1 MILRKKSL
9 TMKNIA
15 TLLIISIGF
24 LFPRQTNRLAVC
36 ITLPCALLY
45 YRRAKNIVFSSL
57 GSESCFYCIQSLRYR
72 LVVGAACAGLP
83 CLAMPW
89 LLALPT
95 FSLALLHVSK
105 VQIASTFLL
114 LSFTCDQVVIR
125 RRKLWRI
132 ASPISVIFFLFPL
145 SLWHCENLSD
155 NIIPFLASF
164 NNISLLFESHKSW
177 LLDSGFCLSNCY
189 ILSLLVCWLFC

>member
-1 MILRKKSL
+1 
-9 TMKNIA
+9 MKNIA

-24 LFPRQTNRLAVC
+24 LFPRQTNRLTVC

-132 ASPISVIFFLFPL
+132 ASLISVIFFLFPL

-155 NIIPFLASF
+155 NIIRLVIAFFNYLYLKRISF
-164 NNISLLFESHKSW
+164 GYISIF
-177 LLDSGFCLSNCY
+177 GFSLSA
-189 ILSLLVCWLFC
+189 